1 LKLEPGKTTEK
12 EFKYTLTSQNYMSKS
27 KEVNLKLSIE
37 EANLIIEA
45 LGNLPFIKVYKLI
58 EKIHL
63 QANEK
68 NQESGK

>member
-1 LKLEPGKTTEK
+1 
-12 EFKYTLTSQNYMSKS
+12 MSKS